1 LEENMTRQPDGDQK
15 PERSQ
20 PRQRNAAATRSRL
33 MEAARQQFLQ
43 HGYQGASLRSIAA
56 QAGVDVML
64 IRRYIGSKQQLFTE
78 ATDISDNVPAARRA
92 HEHAVGQLLIE
103 RVLHARRD
111 IDAPLFA
118 LLRSSGDPAVVARL
132 NQQIETG
139 LTRNLSGRITTD
151 QPRLRA
157 DMVTA
162 LLLGIGVLRVLL
174 NKDPIATATDRDI
187 ATVFDEAF
195 HSLTKLPQGT
205 NESAGS

>member
-43 HGYQGASLRSIAA
+43 HGYQGTSLRSIAA

-92 HEHAVGQLLIE
+92 PDHVVGQLLIE

-187 ATVFDEAF
+187 ATVFNEAF

-205 NESAGS
+205 NESAAS

>member
-1 LEENMTRQPDGDQK
+1 MAQEVGGDPK
-15 PERSQ
+15 PEPSQ
-20 PRQRNAAATRSRL
+20 PRQRNAAATRNRL
-33 MEAARQQFLQ
+33 LEAARQQFLQ
-43 HGYQGASLRSIAA
+43 HGYRGTSLRSIAA

-64 IRRYIGSKQQLFTE
+64 IRRYFGSKQQLFTQ

-92 HEHAVGQLLIE
+92 PDDAVGQLLIE
-103 RVLHARRD
+103 RVLQARRD

-118 LLRSSGDPAVVARL
+118 LLRSSGDPEVVARL

-139 LTRNLSGRITTD
+139 LTRNLSGRITAD

-174 NKDPIATATDRDI
+174 NKKPIATANNREI
-187 ATVFDEAF
+187 ATVFNEAF
-195 HSLTKLPQGT
+195 RTITKLPQGT
-205 NESAGS
+205 NESGAP

>member
-1 LEENMTRQPDGDQK
+1 MTRQPDDDPK
-15 PERSQ
+15 PKRGQ
-20 PRQRNAAATRSRL
+20 PRHRNAAATRNRL

-43 HGYQGASLRSIAA
+43 HGYQGTSLRSIAA

-64 IRRYIGSKQQLFTE
+64 IRRYFGSKQQLFTE
-78 ATDISDNVPAARRA
+78 ATDISDNIPAARRA
-92 HEHAVGQLLIE
+92 ANDAVGQLLIE
-103 RVLHARRD
+103 RVLQARRD

-174 NKDPIATATDRDI
+174 DKEPIATATDRDI
-187 ATVFDEAF
+187 ATIFNDAF
-195 HSLTKLPQGT
+195 HSLTKLPQG
-205 NESAGS
+205 NKSAAS